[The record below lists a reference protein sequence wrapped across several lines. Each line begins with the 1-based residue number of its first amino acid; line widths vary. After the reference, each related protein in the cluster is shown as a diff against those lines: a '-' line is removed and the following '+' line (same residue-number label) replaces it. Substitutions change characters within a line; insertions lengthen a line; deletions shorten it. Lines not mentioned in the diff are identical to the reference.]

1 VYDALETEAATGVG
15 AGRFRTYIGKPKA
28 WTRITASSS
37 GRRRHQKAYIGK
49 WSPSQRGGDGAVDRV
64 AAFRRYHRR
73 WEPKPVTRR
82 CLYRSGA
89 SGLSRQDHR
98 REPDNPVVGGANGR
112 CRSTSGSSTMRTC
125 GVEQAEQGRL
135 EERQDG
141 EGAAPIPKR
150 AASSSI
156 VTLQP

>member
-15 AGRFRTYIGKPKA
+15 AGTVQDLHREAQGLDAYYRKLKLDGAGI
-28 WTRITASSS
+28 R
-37 GRRRHQKAYIGK
+37 KAYIGGK

-73 WEPKPVTRR
+73 WVPKSVTRR

-98 REPDNPVVGGANGR
+98 REPDNPVL
-112 CRSTSGSSTMRTC
+112 
-125 GVEQAEQGRL
+125 L
-135 EERQDG
+135 EVQTDVAG
-141 EGAAPIPKR
+141 LR
-150 AASSSI
+150 ADRAR
-156 VTLQP
+156 